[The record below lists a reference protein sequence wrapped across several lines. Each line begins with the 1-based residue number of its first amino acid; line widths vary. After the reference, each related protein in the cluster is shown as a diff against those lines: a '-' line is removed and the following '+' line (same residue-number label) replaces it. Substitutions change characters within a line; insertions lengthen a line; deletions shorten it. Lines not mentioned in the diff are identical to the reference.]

1 MDTNYTIVVGID
13 GSPASRR
20 ALRWAVREAASC
32 RGLVKAITVWHPT
45 ANTIDESALE
55 AQTAGIVKAEV
66 AAVQAEEDSMVPVS
80 AEVIRGKPAEVLTT
94 AAYEANLLVIGS
106 HGANRAWHQLIGSTA
121 EECIRLAQ
129 CPVVVIPVP
138 QDQRR

>member
-1 MDTNYTIVVGID
+1 MDSNYTIVVGID

-80 AEVIRGKPAEVLTT
+80 AEVIRGKPLFIYYSFDKRAGAPFPAFVT
-94 AAYEANLLVIGS
+94 AARWKRIGTPI
-106 HGANRAWHQLIGSTA
+106 H
-121 EECIRLAQ
+121 
-129 CPVVVIPVP
+129 
-138 QDQRR
+138 